1 MHAGQTAKLKVL
13 CEILIEK
20 GLLERAELVYAYH
33 DALSQLEDKKLGA
46 LTAY

>member
-1 MHAGQTAKLKVL
+1 MVQLHAGQAAMLKLL

-33 DALSQLEDKKLGA
+33 DASS
-46 LTAY
+46 